1 VIRNWTLTGLTVVLA
16 LPFGWGLG
24 VIVAY
29 LIAGKTF
36 GQLPVATVPL
46 GLIAAVAFAL
56 SPRVKITTRFTVT
69 LVGAAAFVLLA
80 WLIA

>member
-1 VIRNWTLTGLTVVLA
+1 MRNWILTAVTVVLA

-29 LIAGKTF
+29 LIAGKNF

-56 SPRVKITTRFTVT
+56 WSRVKDTTRFTVL
-69 LVGAAAFVLLA
+69 LVGTAAFVFLA
-80 WLIA
+80 WVIA

>member
-1 VIRNWTLTGLTVVLA
+1 VIRNWTLTALTVVLA

-29 LIAGKTF
+29 LIAGKNF

-56 SPRVKITTRFTVT
+56 SPRLKVTTRFPVT